1 MLELG
6 KEGQYF
12 KAFLLGKVKLC
23 IKWERKEKFRH
34 LLKVWYQSF
43 NENFNISK
51 LSVDMCMC
59 TEIMKKLA
67 KREWNS
73 KNDTKKQKFTRAF
86 FFLSLH
92 PSHLILGCGPGG
104 PKRILKFI
112 SGLIDLLNF
121 FMPKQVNKLS
131 LRVCLLKLY
140 IIAHA
145 YLFRATVRV
154 WSPTLGLWLS
164 MH

>member
-1 MLELG
+1 
-6 KEGQYF
+6 
-12 KAFLLGKVKLC
+12 
-23 IKWERKEKFRH
+23 
-34 LLKVWYQSF
+34 
-43 NENFNISK
+43 
-51 LSVDMCMC
+51 MC

-121 FMPKQVNKLS
+121 FYAKAGEQAQLEGMSVKAVHYCA
-131 LRVCLLKLY
+131 CLP
-140 IIAHA
+140 
-145 YLFRATVRV
+145 F
-154 WSPTLGLWLS
+154 
-164 MH
+164 